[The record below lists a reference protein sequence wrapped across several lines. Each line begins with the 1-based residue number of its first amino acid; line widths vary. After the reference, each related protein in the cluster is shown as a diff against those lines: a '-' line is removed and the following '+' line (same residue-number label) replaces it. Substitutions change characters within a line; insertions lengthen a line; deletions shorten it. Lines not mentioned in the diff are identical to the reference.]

1 MNRTQDVDAA
11 LLTDGHRLGDLGPGA
26 EVVVRL
32 AEARSLLATLPE
44 STFFSRYRR
53 TFAS

>member
-1 MNRTQDVDAA
+1 VHQLAP
-11 LLTDGHRLGDLGPGA
+11 GDS
-26 EVVVRL
+26 VVARL
-32 AEARSLLATLPE
+32 ADQRSLLATLPE